1 MTTQADKHTLNGML
15 AELYVKHDRILDEAK
30 EVNQDIAA
38 VERTLS
44 ILGEATNDRDDT
56 IRPSD
61 IAHCKTQRAAL
72 YEIARLNEG
81 IVRATEAGDL
91 IIAAGLTDAKRA
103 SVIATT
109 HRFMSHSNDWE
120 WTEPGTFRLKTFM
133 AE

>member
-1 MTTQADKHTLNGML
+1 MPDADHRDNTVILADTT
-15 AELYVKHDRILDEAK
+15 
-30 EVNQDIAA
+30 
-38 VERTLS
+38 
-44 ILGEATNDRDDT
+44 
-56 IRPSD
+56 
-61 IAHCKTQRAAL
+61 HCKTQRASL
-72 YEIARLNEG
+72 YEITRLNEG

-91 IIAAGLTDAKRA
+91 IITAGLTDAKRA